1 MMKKITRIAALLA
14 ATALLFGAI
23 GCSDSDDNSNDGS
36 NDDGDKPKPETPA
49 PEQGSATN
57 YDFADLTAD
66 DFATLG
72 VTVTGS
78 NDIKIAT
85 PNNADTPYLVL
96 GGKVGIVTTAASK
109 LSVKPKND
117 APVAIGFNTN
127 GLNQTANNTTAVGE
141 TVTIDHFITYPVEA
155 GKKYQLAITSGGQA
169 NNTAH
174 YFVVTDTTGK
184 ILASKA
190 CSSSTTDAVTL
201 DAFDATEAVI
211 RLTVHRSNSS
221 GTSYVG
227 KVTITEINTE
237 VKVSGITV
245 TAPEDSDN
253 KVTVN
258 KTVQLTAAVT
268 PENAT
273 SKGVEWTSSDESKAT
288 VSTSGVVT
296 GIAAGEVEITATATD
311 GSEVKGKITL
321 TVVAGTDT
329 VTPDAFTLT
338 SGAAASKKS
347 FTLALGTTQIN
358 AAGLAALKANTDLTA
373 QIAGI
378 VTQSA
383 GDNIT
388 VSALTVAEDATATT
402 LKLSVT
408 MASSAAADTTGTLS
422 LTLPADYT
430 ANNTAITKTINYTIE
445 AAQEGVAVDASF
457 IMESNIGAEKALGAV
472 NSSAADLDA
481 DITAEAG
488 STGATLHFKGNT
500 KVESNDLNVQKTTGV
515 TTEIYATG
523 DSKVAKGFFE
533 LVLSNSAI
541 VKVHYKPSSNGSDT
555 ARIIGI
561 TKVSDDTE
569 TKIQSADVSQTTA
582 AEADFVTDSKLEA
595 GTYKIYCNGVK
606 IYSIKCG
613 AAAEAD

>member
-23 GCSDSDDNSNDGS
+23 GCSDSDDGGSGDGG
-36 NDDGDKPKPETPA
+36 DGEETPIIPA
-49 PEQGSATN
+49 PEPGKSTS
-57 YDFADLTAD
+57 YDFADLTET
-66 DFATLG
+66 DFTTLE

-85 PNNADTPYLVL
+85 PNTADTPYKVL
-96 GGKVGIVTTAASK
+96 DGKVGIVTTAANK
-109 LSVKPKND
+109 LSVKPKEG
-117 APVAIGFNTN
+117 APLAIGFNTN

-141 TVTIDHFITYPVEA
+141 TVQIDHFITYPVEA

-174 YFVVTDTTGK
+174 YFVVTDTAGK

-221 GTSYVG
+221 GTSYIG

-245 TAPEDSDN
+245 TAPEGSDN

-258 KTVQLTAAVT
+258 KTLQLTAAVT
-268 PENAT
+268 PDDAT
-273 SKGVEWTSSDESKAT
+273 SKGVEWASSDESKAT
-288 VSTSGVVT
+288 VSTGGVVT
-296 GIAAGEVEITATATD
+296 GLAAGTVKITATATD
-311 GSEVKGKITL
+311 GSEVKGELEI

-329 VTPDAFTLT
+329 VTPDTFTLT
-338 SGAAASKKS
+338 SGAEASKKS
-347 FTLALGTTQIN
+347 FTLTLGTTQIN
-358 AAGLAALKANTDLTA
+358 AAGLEALKANTDLTE
-373 QIAGI
+373 QSAGI
-378 VTQSA
+378 VTKD
-383 GDNIT
+383 DNIT
-388 VSALTVAEDATATT
+388 VSALTVAEDATTTT
-402 LKLSVT
+402 LKLSLT
-408 MASSAAADTTGTLS
+408 MTSTATADTTGTIS
-422 LTLPADYT
+422 LTLPADFT
-430 ANNTAITKTINYTIE
+430 VSGETITKTISYTIE

-457 IMESNIGAEKALGAV
+457 IMESNIGEGKTLGAV
-472 NSSAADLDA
+472 NTSAADLNA
-481 DITAEAG
+481 DITAETG
-488 STGATLHFKGNT
+488 STGATLHFTGNA

-515 TTEIYATG
+515 TSESYATG
-523 DSKVAKGFFE
+523 DTKVAKGFFE
-533 LVLSNSAI
+533 LVLSNSATI
-541 VKVHYKPSSNGSDT
+541 KIHYKSSSSDSDT

-561 TKVSDDTE
+561 TKVSDDAE
-569 TKIQSADVSQTTA
+569 TKIQSMNVAQATA
-582 AEADFVTDSKLEA
+582 AEADFVTNSKLDA

-613 AAAEAD
+613 TAAEQE